1 MSRLMYNAHDVQM
14 YISYIKLQNKDS
26 SLLFLNVYNH
36 FYYDLF
42 LKNDQKCIAVVSTE
56 KTIALGILLYVKST
70 FEKSI
75 ALAGRKAR

>member
-1 MSRLMYNAHDVQM
+1 MSRLMYNPHDVQM

-26 SLLFLNVYNH
+26 SFLFLNVYNH

-56 KTIALGILLYVKST
+56 KTIALGIGILL
-70 FEKSI
+70 
-75 ALAGRKAR
+75 

>member
-1 MSRLMYNAHDVQM
+1 MYNAHDVQTSEQRF
-14 YISYIKLQNKDS
+14 IFAF
-26 SLLFLNVYNH
+26 FLNVYNH